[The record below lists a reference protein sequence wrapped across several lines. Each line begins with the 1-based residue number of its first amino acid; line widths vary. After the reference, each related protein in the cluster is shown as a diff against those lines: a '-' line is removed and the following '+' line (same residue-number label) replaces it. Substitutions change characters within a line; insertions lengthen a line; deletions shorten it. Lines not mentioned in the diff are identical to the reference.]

1 MAIVEAVY
9 HLTTDL
15 SSSQSSVAI
24 SLPAGVSD
32 WQQCVPFISV
42 AAPLPTGTFGQR
54 NAFVQATMTNT
65 AIRLA
70 RASATETIKVYVTLV
85 EYKSGIS
92 VQATS
97 NNSLGQVSTPVAKTF
112 TTSVDTTRA
121 FHYTTFYVYT
131 TVNYY
136 ANVFLRS
143 YFTSVTSGS
152 TNEITYQ
159 RGIGSGNLFALSY
172 VVEGGSSGTSAMPVQ
187 HGLTSIATGSRTK
200 TATLTSVGS
209 TSNAFPLLNYKM
221 SGSSVTTTDPD
232 EYSADGY
239 MASATS
245 LEVER
250 AKAGSPNLDFS
261 WQIVRTDA
269 NTGKTAHDRATVPTS
284 VSGSYTYA
292 ENTIPGTWDLDQTSI
307 SPAIMQGIGR
317 ISGSYSDADERRA
330 APHLGI
336 LLSQSGST
344 TSLTYRA
351 GDTSAVTWPQPRSP
365 RASVVDWGPSTASS
379 PPITVT
385 EAEQV
390 GVADSATVS
399 LAKTET
405 DQVGV
410 ADASASQAALVPADT
425 VSVTDASASQA
436 ALAPAADTASITD
449 QQASGVS
456 LQENDSA
463 SVTDSSTISQSGSQQ
478 LTLSDAVS
486 ASDSTS
492 ASVQKAAQ
500 DSIALSDTQLSVVA
514 RILTPNFDRVVMS
527 DGASSSIALSQSDSA
542 TVSDLQASGVSLQ
555 ENDSASVTDSST
567 ISQSGSPQLTLSDAV
582 SASDSTSASVQKA
595 AQDSITIAEDQAVAA
610 NWYRITQDRVDLTE
624 VQSSSIEKRE
634 QDSVGAADDRAVTI
648 SLIVSDSVLVL
659 DQAIQNPFRLQE
671 SIGVSDSVSIVT
683 QISGI
688 DSVTIRGRT
697 STVGL
702 SGRSGSISLR
712 GLSGTTQI
720 KGRSLR

>member
-1 MAIVEAVY
+1 
-9 HLTTDL
+9 
-15 SSSQSSVAI
+15 
-24 SLPAGVSD
+24 
-32 WQQCVPFISV
+32 
-42 AAPLPTGTFGQR
+42 
-54 NAFVQATMTNT
+54 
-65 AIRLA
+65 
-70 RASATETIKVYVTLV
+70 
-85 EYKSGIS
+85 
-92 VQATS
+92 
-97 NNSLGQVSTPVAKTF
+97 
-112 TTSVDTTRA
+112 
-121 FHYTTFYVYT
+121 
-131 TVNYY
+131 
-136 ANVFLRS
+136 
-143 YFTSVTSGS
+143 
-152 TNEITYQ
+152 
-159 RGIGSGNLFALSY
+159 
-172 VVEGGSSGTSAMPVQ
+172 MPVQ

-436 ALAPAADTASITD
+436 ALAPADTVSVADASASQAALAPAADTASITD

-500 DSIALSDTQLSVVA
+500 DSI
-514 RILTPNFDRVVMS
+514 
-527 DGASSSIALSQSDSA
+527 
-542 TVSDLQASGVSLQ
+542 
-555 ENDSASVTDSST
+555 
-567 ISQSGSPQLTLSDAV
+567 
-582 SASDSTSASVQKA
+582 
-595 AQDSITIAEDQAVAA
+595 TIAEDEAVAA